1 MVTVVGVASR
11 GQIPLQD
18 IRVDF
23 QVEPV
28 PSADARG
35 FGVRKTV
42 TLHGAFSATEQR
54 RLQRAA
60 EYCPVGQLFTKGALV
75 VEDQVACRTEHMVPE
90 AVVSAAQVLQPS
102 LPTLP
107 TCVPGAVHGRYLG
120 ETKEYDDSGVLRH
133 EGEVKVYVTCANLTR
148 PGRWTLLAGH
158 SSESWMPPPVP
169 LAYAALAA
177 STVTTL
183 RSCLAPDVWTP
194 MGFHVEIA
202 PYGAGNRE
210 QAQTSA
216 AAGTLNARRVVRT
229 VVLHS
234 APSAAQDHAI
244 EAALQ
249 RDPLSTSFRLGGV
262 VLGEQIVVTSRPRAA
277 GNVMPS

>member
-1 MVTVVGVASR
+1 VVTVVGVAHR

-18 IRVDF
+18 IGIDF

-28 PSADARG
+28 DGTDARG

-42 TLHGAFSATEQR
+42 TLYGTLSATEQR

-75 VEDQVACRTEHMVPE
+75 VEDQVAYGTERLAPE
-90 AVVSAAQVLQPS
+90 AVAPGAQGLQP
-102 LPTLP
+102 PTLL
-107 TCVPGAVHGRYLG
+107 TGAPGAVHGRYLV
-120 ETKEYDDSGVLRH
+120 ETKAYDDSGVLLH
-133 EGEVKVYVTCANLTR
+133 EGEVKIYLTCTNRTR

-158 SSESWMPPPVP
+158 SSEGWVPPPVP

-183 RSCLAPDVWTP
+183 RACLAPDAWP
-194 MGFHVEIA
+194 AAGWHVEIA

-210 QAQTSA
+210 QAQASA
-216 AAGTLNARRVVRT
+216 AAGTLNTRRVVRT
-229 VVLHS
+229 IVLHS
-234 APSAAQDHAI
+234 TPNTGLGQAI
-244 EAALQ
+244 AAALQ
-249 RDPLSTSFRLGGV
+249 QDPLTASFRQGGV
-262 VLGEQIVVTSRPRAA
+262 VLDEQVVVTERPRAE

>member
-28 PSADARG
+28 ADADARG

-42 TLHGAFSATEQR
+42 TLYGALSATEQR

-60 EYCPVGQLFTKGALV
+60 EYCPVGQLFTKGALM
-75 VEDQVACRTEHMVPE
+75 VEDQVACDDEHTMPE
-90 AVVSAAQVLQPS
+90 VMASATAVQQLS

-107 TCVPGAVHGRYLG
+107 TCAPGAVHGRYLV
-120 ETKEYDDSGVLRH
+120 ETKEYDDRGVLYH
-133 EGEVKVYVTCANLTR
+133 EGEVKIYVTCANLTR
-148 PGRWTLLAGH
+148 TGRWILLAGH
-158 SSESWMPPPVP
+158 SSEGWIPPPVP

-177 STVTTL
+177 STVATL
-183 RSCLAPDVWTP
+183 QACMAPEVWTP
-194 MGFHVEIA
+194 AGFHVEIA
-202 PYGAGNRE
+202 PYGAGNRD

-229 VVLHS
+229 VVLHGAGS
-234 APSAAQDHAI
+234 AVPTQAI

-249 RDPLSTSFRLGGV
+249 QDPLSTSFRQGGV
-262 VLGEQIVVTSRPRAA
+262 VLGEQVVVT
-277 GNVMPS
+277 

>member
-1 MVTVVGVASR
+1 VVTVVGVASR

-23 QVEPV
+23 QVEPMAG
-28 PSADARG
+28 ADARG

-42 TLHGAFSATEQR
+42 TLYGALSATEQR

-60 EYCPVGQLFTKGALV
+60 EYCPVGQLFTKGALT
-75 VEDQVACRTEHMVPE
+75 VEDQVACDDEHTMPE
-90 AVVSAAQVLQPS
+90 AMASATAVQQPS

-107 TCVPGAVHGRYLG
+107 TGALGAVHGRYLV
-120 ETKEYDDSGVLRH
+120 ETKEYDDHGVLH
-133 EGEVKVYVTCANLTR
+133 QEGEVKIYVTCANLTR
-148 PGRWTLLAGH
+148 TGRWTLFAGH
-158 SSESWMPPPVP
+158 GSEGWMPPPVP

-177 STVTTL
+177 STVATL
-183 RSCLAPDVWTP
+183 QACMAPEVWTP
-194 MGFHVEIA
+194 AGFHVEIA

-229 VVLHS
+229 VVLQGS
-234 APSAAQDHAI
+234 GRTAPAQTI

-249 RDPLSTSFRLGGV
+249 QDPLSTSFRQGGV
-262 VLGEQIVVTSRPRAA
+262 VLGEQIVVA
-277 GNVMPS
+277 